1 MSKTIIVGG
10 YGTGISRAVA
20 KKFGAEGF
28 SLALVARNADKLGAA
43 VKELEG
49 QGYRAAAFPGD
60 LGDPEAV
67 KQVVAKARAALGP
80 ITVLQWTAYA
90 NGAGDLLTADAAAVR
105 GVLDVAITGLLAAVQ
120 AALPD
125 LKQQKD
131 GAVLAVNGGF
141 GYVDEAIDAMGVKAN
156 AMGLSMANAA
166 KHKMMGLLAQ
176 RLKPEGVYAG
186 EVTVLGTVKGTGW
199 DDGSA
204 TVAPE
209 AVAAKLWD
217 LYRARRRFRRDPLI
231 KNARTCRVSRSLPG
245 RCRAEAN
252 PT

>member
-1 MSKTIIVGG
+1 LPGFEQEAEMSKTIIIGG
-10 YGTGISRAVA
+10 YGSGISKAVA
-20 KKFGAEGF
+20 QKFGAEGF

-60 LGDPEAV
+60 LGDPDAV
-67 KQVVAKARAALGP
+67 KQVVAKVRAALGP
-80 ITVLQWTAYA
+80 IAVIEWTAYA
-90 NGAGDLLTADAAAVR
+90 NTAGDLLTADAAAVR
-105 GVLDVAITGLLAAVQ
+105 GVLDVAVTGLLAAIQ

-131 GAVLAVNGGF
+131 GAVLVVNGGF
-141 GYVDEAIDAMGVKAN
+141 GYVDENIDAAAVKFN

-166 KHKMMGLLAQ
+166 KHKMVGLLAQ
-176 RLKPEGVYAG
+176 RLKPEGVYVG
-186 EVTVLGTVKGTGW
+186 EVMVQGTVKGTGW

-204 TVAPE
+204 TVDAA

-217 LYRARRRFRRDPLI
+217 LYRARG
-231 KNARTCRVSRSLPG
+231 AV
-245 RCRAEAN
+245 RAELR
-252 PT
+252 

>member
-1 MSKTIIVGG
+1 MSKTIIVAG
-10 YGTGISRAVA
+10 YGSGISNAVA

-28 SLALVARNADKLGAA
+28 SLALVARNADKLAAA
-43 VKELEG
+43 VKELQG
-49 QGYRAAAFPGD
+49 QGHRAAAFSAD

-80 ITVLQWTAYA
+80 IAAIGWTAYS
-90 NGAGDLLTADAAAVR
+90 NSAGDLLTADAAAVR
-105 GVLDVAITGLLAAVQ
+105 GVLDVAVTGLVAAVQ

-131 GAVLAVNGGF
+131 GAVLVVNGGF
-141 GYVDEAIDAMGVKAN
+141 GYVDENTDAMGVKAN

-166 KHKMMGLLAQ
+166 KHKMMGLLAK
-176 RLKPEGVYAG
+176 RLVREGVYAG
-186 EVTVLGTVKGTGW
+186 EAMVLGTVKGTGW

-204 TVAPE
+204 TVAAE

-217 LYRARRRFRRDPLI
+217 LYRARTPVF
-231 KNARTCRVSRSLPG
+231 
-245 RCRAEAN
+245 AEVR
-252 PT
+252 

>member
-10 YGTGISRAVA
+10 YGTGISKAVA
-20 KKFGAEGF
+20 RKFGAEGF

-43 VKELEG
+43 AKELQA
-49 QGYRAAAFPGD
+49 QGLRAAAFPGD
-60 LGDPEAV
+60 LGDPQAV
-67 KQVVAKARAALGP
+67 KQIVAKARAALGP
-80 ITVLQWTAYA
+80 IAAIAWTAYS
-90 NGAGDLLTADAAAVR
+90 NGAGDLLAADAAAVR
-105 GVLDVAITGLLAAVQ
+105 GVLDVATTGLLAAVQ

-131 GAVLAVNGGF
+131 GAVLAINGGF
-141 GYVDEAIDAMGVKAN
+141 GYVDETVDAMGVKAN

-186 EVTVLGTVKGTGW
+186 EVTVLGLVKGTGW

-204 TVAPE
+204 TVAAD

-217 LYRARRRFRRDPLI
+217 LYRARAAVF
-231 KNARTCRVSRSLPG
+231 
-245 RCRAEAN
+245 AEVR
-252 PT
+252 